1 MEKIYSRLNIC
12 SKKIAV
18 FLIRKKSKTLRT
30 AFSSENIPPSAH
42 CWQKCVFSGRA
53 LTQEGLWFIIF
64 LSLLHKGTIVQPT
77 TVEWP
82 SQQQQIRISSQEA
95 LLDPSGGGGSNQLLI
110 ESAGGQLMH
119 HEWPLPQRTQF
130 ASVMGGTLGRHPA
143 VMNPAAASRVPNL
156 QYPNSTSTFR
166 ATAGYP
172 LYHTCERPPPSKKR
186 VTIVED
192 NNTESS
198 V

>member
-1 MEKIYSRLNIC
+1 MEDS
-12 SKKIAV
+12 
-18 FLIRKKSKTLRT
+18 LRET
-30 AFSSENIPPSAH
+30 GMTSMADLDSS
-42 CWQKCVFSGRA
+42 
-53 LTQEGLWFIIF
+53 
-64 LSLLHKGTIVQPT
+64 SLLLASRRTSAKGTIVQP

-95 LLDPSGGGGSNQLLI
+95 LLDPSGGSNQLLI

-119 HEWPLPQRTQF
+119 HDWPLPQRTQF

-143 VMNPAAASRVPNL
+143 AMMNPAAASRVPNL
-156 QYPNSTSTFR
+156 QYPVSSTSTFR

-172 LYHTCERPPPSKKR
+172 LYHTCERPPSSKKR